1 MGDVRHDFLPVGD
14 ERLNIHQTT
23 GNHGYRVLPVGD
35 ERLDIHQTT
44 GNHGYG
50 SGVAVGIS
58 AHRLR
63 VVNLLFCSKSLI
75 LKVTERLA
83 LVAL

>member
-1 MGDVRHDFLPVGD
+1 MPNPGD
-14 ERLNIHQTT
+14 ERLDIHQTT
-23 GNHGYRVLPVGD
+23 GNHRYGVLPVGD

-58 AHRLR
+58 AQRLR

-75 LKVTERLA
+75 LKVTVSDSLSLLFKKE
-83 LVAL
+83 